1 MKAHVLDTQLNGTAN
16 LELQVAV
23 LVVGYVPDGTRLTW
37 VFPESRIVGVPYE
50 NRIAYA

>member
-1 MKAHVLDTQLNGTAN
+1 MKANVLDTQLNGTAN

-37 VFPESRIVGVPYE
+37 VLPESRVLPVNYE
-50 NRIAYA
+50 RRIAYA